1 MTRKAIIIGATSGIG
16 LDVARL
22 LHGDGWTIGIAGRR
36 EDRLREIAGELGGEV
51 ATLPIDVTADDAAER
66 LDILINKIGGADM
79 IFLSA
84 GIGWQNAQLDVDKE
98 MATVNTN
105 ALGFTR
111 MITAAYRYFASRD
124 KGHIACISSI
134 AGTKGLGAA
143 PAYSATKR
151 FQNTYIQCLAQQAR
165 MSDKDIRFTDIR
177 PGFVDTPLIAGS
189 NFPLKMSSYYVA
201 RRIVKA
207 IYARKRKVTIDWR
220 YRLIVSLWRLIPAF
234 PWRLWTMANI
244 TTRSQTS

>member
-1 MTRKAIIIGATSGIG
+1 MMMNKKAIIIGATSGIG

-22 LHGDGWTIGIAGRR
+22 LHKDGWTIGIAGRR
-36 EDRLREIAGELGGEV
+36 EERLRDIASELGGEV
-51 ATLPIDVTADDAAER
+51 ATLPIDVTADDAAGK
-66 LDILINKIGGADM
+66 LNQLIAKTGGADL

-84 GIGWQNAQLDVDKE
+84 GIGWHNMPLDVEKE

-111 MITAAYRYFASRD
+111 MITAAYHYFASVG

-151 FQNTYIQCLAQQAR
+151 FQNAYIQCLAQQAR
-165 MSDKDIRFTDIR
+165 MNGKNIFFTDIR
-177 PGFVDTPLIAGS
+177 PGFVDTPLIEGS
-189 NFPLKMSSYYVA
+189 NFPLKMKSGDVA
-201 RRIVKA
+201 RLILKA
-207 IYARKRKVTIDWR
+207 IYAKKRKVTIDWR
-220 YRLIVSLWRLIPAF
+220 YRLLVALWRLMPD
-234 PWRLWTMANI
+234 WLWERLTFI
-244 TTRSQTS
+244 H

>member
-16 LDVARL
+16 LEVARL
-22 LHGDGWTIGIAGRR
+22 LHRDGWTIGIAGRR
-36 EDRLREIAGELGGEV
+36 EDRLREIASELGGEV
-51 ATLPIDVTADDAAER
+51 ATLSIDVTANDAAER
-66 LDILINKIGGADM
+66 LNKLIAITGGADL

-84 GIGWQNAQLDVDKE
+84 GIGWMNMQLDVDKE

-105 ALGFTR
+105 AMGFTR
-111 MITAAYRYFASRD
+111 MITAAYHYFASVG

-151 FQNTYIQCLAQQAR
+151 YQNTYIQCLAQQAR
-165 MSDKDIRFTDIR
+165 MSGIDIHFTDIR

-189 NFPLKMSSYYVA
+189 NFPLKMPSDYVA
-201 RRIVKA
+201 RSIVKA
-207 IYARKRKVTIDWR
+207 IYAKKRKVTIDWR
-220 YRLIVSLWRLIPAF
+220 YRLLVSLWRLIPD
-234 PWRLWTMANI
+234 WLWERLRI
-244 TTRSQTS
+244 LLI